1 MGLFDKL
8 KKKTTE
14 NEDNSAAP
22 IINTPAA
29 AVEVPKSMPVEADR
43 VSGETPTMPTSK
55 IEKEDFSSLSNLQV
69 LEKIDQYVNE
79 FKRTPNKMVFGKLSA
94 AVDEFDERFS
104 SIPLSKRGSISQDWS
119 FLKMQRDNMKSS
131 INSPTNFAVI
141 LADQITSYV
150 GKIYTELCK

>member
-8 KKKTTE
+8 KKKVTGQE
-14 NEDNSAAP
+14 ENSASAITSEPVKAP
-22 IINTPAA
+22 EATSATQAPA
-29 AVEVPKSMPVEADR
+29 
-43 VSGETPTMPTSK
+43 MPTSK
-55 IEKEDFSSLSNLQV
+55 IEKEDFGALNDLQV

-94 AVDEFDERFS
+94 AVDEFDLRFS
-104 SIPLSKRGSISQDWS
+104 AIPLSKRGAISQDWS
-119 FLKMQRDNMKSS
+119 FLKIQRDNMKGS
-131 INSPTNFAVI
+131 IDSPTGFANI